1 MPKMSETGEALRIV
15 VTGAA
20 GRMGRALV
28 RAVSD
33 ADGLV
38 LSGATALVGDECV
51 GLDAGLQAGTTEAR
65 VTIHDSLEK
74 ALDSRPR
81 PDVVIDF
88 THPDASLEHARIC
101 AERGVALVVGSTGFS
116 AGSKAEMAG
125 RAQRIP
131 IVMAPNM
138 AVGVNVLFRMAGEV
152 AKVLGDDY
160 DVEIVE
166 THHRLK
172 KDAPSGTAL
181 RLCESVA
188 DALGLDPETDVIT
201 ERNGFI
207 GERPH
212 RKIGMQTLR
221 GGDVVGDHTVFFFG
235 NGERVE
241 LTHRASSRSNF
252 ADGAVRASRWIV
264 NQEPGLYD
272 MLDVLGLS
280 QPRARE

>member
-1 MPKMSETGEALRIV
+1 MSQLSETGEALRIV

-28 RAVSD
+28 RAVAD

-38 LSGATALVGDECV
+38 LSGATALADDENL
-51 GLDAGLQAGTTEAR
+51 GRDAGLQAGAAEAG
-65 VTIHDSLEK
+65 VTIQDSLEK
-74 ALDSRPR
+74 AFDSELPH
-81 PDVVIDF
+81 VVIDF
-88 THPDASLEHARIC
+88 THPDASIEHARLC
-101 AERGVALVVGSTGFS
+101 AERGVAFVVGSTGFS
-116 AGSKAEMAG
+116 LDARAEMAEL
-125 RAQRIP
+125 AKKTP

-138 AVGVNVLFRMAGEV
+138 AVGVNVLFRIAGEV
-152 AKVLGDDY
+152 AKVLGHDY

-181 RLCESVA
+181 HLCESVA
-188 DALGLDPETDVIT
+188 QALDLDPEQDVIKQ
-201 ERNGFI
+201 RNGFI
-207 GERPH
+207 GERPD

-221 GGDVVGDHTVFFFG
+221 GGDVVGDHTVYFFG
-235 NGERVE
+235 NGEQLE
-241 LTHRASSRSNF
+241 LTHRASNRSNF

-264 NQEPGLYD
+264 NQKPDMYD

-280 QPRARE
+280 TKPETM

>member
-1 MPKMSETGEALRIV
+1 MSQVSETGEPLRIV

-28 RAVSD
+28 RAVAD

-38 LSGATALVGDECV
+38 LSGATALAGDECV
-51 GLDAGLQAGTTEAR
+51 GLDAGLQAGTREAR
-65 VTIHDSLEK
+65 VTILDSLER
-74 ALDSRPR
+74 ALDTERLPH
-81 PDVVIDF
+81 VVIDF
-88 THPDASLEHARIC
+88 THPDATLEHARVC
-101 AERGVALVVGSTGFS
+101 AKRGVALVVGSTGFS
-116 AGSKAEMAG
+116 VSARAEMAEL
-125 RAQRIP
+125 AQQVP
-131 IVMAPNM
+131 MVMAPNM
-138 AVGVNVLFRMAGEV
+138 AVGVNVLFRIASEV
-152 AKVLGDDY
+152 AKVLGHDY

-188 DALGLDPETDVIT
+188 DALGLDAETDVIK

-235 NGERVE
+235 NGEQVE

-264 NQEPGLYD
+264 NQKPGLYD

-280 QPRARE
+280 RSSEQK

>member
-1 MPKMSETGEALRIV
+1 MPQKSDAGEALRIV

-28 RAVSD
+28 RAVTD

-38 LSGATALVGDECV
+38 LSGATALPEDEFVGR
-51 GLDAGLQAGTTEAR
+51 DAGLQAGGPEAG
-65 VTIHDSLEK
+65 VTIVDSLKK
-74 ALDSRPR
+74 ALDSEQPC
-81 PDVVIDF
+81 DVVIDF
-88 THPDASLEHARIC
+88 THTDASLEHARLC
-101 AERGVALVVGSTGFS
+101 AERGVAFVCGSTGFS
-116 AGSKAEMAG
+116 TAGKAQMAEHA
-125 RAQRIP
+125 RRIP
-131 IVMAPNM
+131 IVLAPNM
-138 AVGVNVLFRMAGEV
+138 AVGVNVLFRIASEV

-188 DALGLDPETDVIT
+188 DALGLDPEKDVIV

-207 GERPH
+207 GERPG

-235 NGERVE
+235 NGERLE
-241 LTHRASSRSNF
+241 LTHRASDRSNF
-252 ADGAVRASRWIV
+252 AEGAVRASRWIV
-264 NQEPGLYD
+264 KQKPGLYD

-280 QPRARE
+280 VASGQG